1 MSWPTGAARGDVIWR
16 TRARGGGSGARFAL
30 SEVGYRGG
38 IQPSG
43 ADNFVLAASTTLV
56 VALAVQTATASVMLM
71 WRSPATLKSILRMWR
86 PSMTAGFLGAL
97 ASQFWFLAFAIQ
109 TAAQVRTLG
118 LVEIL
123 FAQVVTRR
131 LFKQHTSRSEAIGI
145 GFLVIGVI
153 LILRG

>member
-1 MSWPTGAARGDVIWR
+1 MRRRQPRDTERRSSAATDVYKR
-16 TRARGGGSGARFAL
+16 
-30 SEVGYRGG
+30 
-38 IQPSG
+38 P
-43 ADNFVLAASTTLV
+43 TLV
-56 VALAVQTATASVMLM
+56 VALALQTATASVLLM

-153 LILRG
+153 LIPVSATHLTLPPHLC